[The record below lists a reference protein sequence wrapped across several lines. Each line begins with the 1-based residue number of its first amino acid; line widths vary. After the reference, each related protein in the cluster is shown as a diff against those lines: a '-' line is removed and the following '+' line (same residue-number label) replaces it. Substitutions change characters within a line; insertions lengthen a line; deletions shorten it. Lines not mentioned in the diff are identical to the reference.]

1 MIKKTKY
8 SPAFKT
14 KVTLSAIREEWML
27 SELSTTRIR
36 SQCKYDLQMEKTGI
50 E

>member
-8 SPAFKT
+8 SPVFKT
-14 KVTLSAIREEWML
+14 NTLSAIREEWVL